1 MRGGEKLMIDENQKI
16 AKSEVLRQLAGIDE
30 MVKNRVIDEHE
41 AARLKDKIDPDGI
54 GLRNKLATQ

>member
-1 MRGGEKLMIDENQKI
+1 MRGGKKLMIDENQKI

-41 AARLKDKIDPDGI
+41 AAHLKDKIDPGGI
-54 GLRNKLATQ
+54 GLLPQ